1 MILRQILPW
10 AQTASATRRAEVA
23 GALARAWLE
32 LDLDIDERRDI
43 ERAMMTLLDD
53 PSPLVRRTLADWFA
67 SEPQAPSALISALAF
82 DQSEISAP
90 VLARSPL
97 LTDAELIDC
106 AATGDAFAQSA
117 IAVRPS
123 LSASVGA
130 ALAETGVREAA
141 IALAVNTGA
150 ILPAFSL
157 ARLVERFGEDAEMRD
172 ALLARD
178 DLPPALRN
186 VLINAAAQILGDF
199 VVERGWLSTM
209 RATRILREARDR
221 ANVFLVAEAA
231 EKDGREGLRALVTY
245 LRESEQLT
253 AGLVLRAL
261 LSGNRDLFETALAEL
276 SGLRED
282 KVAAHVRHFRGAG
295 FAALYERAGLPRDLL
310 PAFRSALQAQEEF
323 GPQTDVIGLPHRDS
337 EPARDG
343 RAEPRL
349 SLAMIESVLSDCEA
363 INGGE
368 LDRLLA
374 LLRRFE
380 LEAALEQARAAA
392 SAAASDATP
401 PGMIFFPR
409 EAPVRTSRGA
419 VIDIAAFEIALRA
432 A

>member
-10 AQTASATRRAEVA
+10 AQTASATRRAEAA

-32 LDLDIDERRDI
+32 LDLDANEQRDV

-67 SEPQAPSALISALAF
+67 SEPQAPSALISALAC

-117 IAVRPS
+117 IAIRPA

-130 ALAETGVREAA
+130 ALAEIGVREAA
-141 IALAVNTGA
+141 IALAVNPGA
-150 ILPAFSL
+150 SLPTFSL
-157 ARLVERFGEDAEMRD
+157 ARLVERFGEDAEMRE

-178 DLPPALRN
+178 DLPAPLRN
-186 VLINAAAQILGDF
+186 VLINAAARIIGDF
-199 VVERGWLSTM
+199 VVERGWLSST
-209 RATRILREARDR
+209 RAERVLREARDR
-221 ANVFLVAEAA
+221 ANVCLVADAA
-231 EKDGREGLRALVTY
+231 EKDGRAGLRALVAY

-253 AGLVLRAL
+253 ASLALRAL
-261 LSGNRDLFETALAEL
+261 LSGNPQLFETALAEL
-276 SGLRED
+276 SGLHAD
-282 KVAAHVRHFRGAG
+282 KVAVHVRHFRGPG

-310 PAFRSALQAQEEF
+310 PAFRSALQAQEDF
-323 GPQTDVIGLPHRDS
+323 GGRTNAGGRTPTGAD
-337 EPARDG
+337 ADG
-343 RAEPRL
+343 RTEPRL
-349 SLAMIESVLSDCEA
+349 SLAMIESVLADCEDM
-363 INGGE
+363 NGGE

-392 SAAASDATP
+392 SVAAAGATG

-409 EAPVRTSRGA
+409 ETPAPATRGEL
-419 VIDIAAFEIALRA
+419 IDIVAFEKALRA

>member
-10 AQTASATRRAEVA
+10 AQTASATKRAEAA

-32 LDLDIDERRDI
+32 LDLDADEQMDV
-43 ERAMMTLLDD
+43 ERALMTLLDD

-67 SEPQAPSALISALAF
+67 SEPQAPSALISALAC

-117 IAVRPS
+117 IAIRPA
-123 LSASVGA
+123 LSSSVGA
-130 ALAETGVREAA
+130 ALAEIGVREAA
-141 IALAVNTGA
+141 IALAVNPGA
-150 ILPAFSL
+150 SLPAFSL
-157 ARLVERFGEDAEMRD
+157 ARLVERFGEDAEMRE

-186 VLINAAAQILGDF
+186 VLINAAARILGDF
-199 VVERGWLSTM
+199 VVERGWLSAA
-209 RATRILREARDR
+209 RAERVLREERDR
-221 ANVFLVAEAA
+221 ANVCLVAEAA
-231 EKDGREGLRALVTY
+231 EKDGRAGLRALVAY

-253 AGLVLRAL
+253 ASLALRAL
-261 LSGNRDLFETALAEL
+261 LSGNPQLFEAALAEL
-276 SGLRED
+276 SGLHAD
-282 KVAAHVRHFRGAG
+282 KVAAHVRHFRGPG

-310 PAFRSALQAQEEF
+310 PAFRSALQAQEDF
-323 GPQTDVIGLPHRDS
+323 GVRASVG
-337 EPARDG
+337 ARAHKVASNEG
-343 RAEPRL
+343 RTEPRL
-349 SLAMIESVLSDCEA
+349 SLAMIESVLADCEDM
-363 INGGE
+363 NGGE

-392 SAAASDATP
+392 SAATADPTG

-409 EAPVRTSRGA
+409 ETPVPATRGEL
-419 VIDIAAFEIALRA
+419 IDIVAFERALQA